1 MVTTQTKES
10 TMDIKD
16 FDPRFEQRLNLDNSL
31 TQDLVSTNQDIPEK
45 LQSKLVDYSISA
57 FFGGAFSQ
65 TISASSF
72 PKLDQTRSYY
82 IINAYRD

>member
-1 MVTTQTKES
+1 MSITQTKEC

-45 LQSKLVDYSISA
+45 LQSKLVDYSNSA
-57 FFGGAFSQ
+57 IFGGSFSQ
-65 TISASSF
+65 SISSNSF

>member
-1 MVTTQTKES
+1 
-10 TMDIKD
+10 MDIKD
-16 FDPRFEQRLNLDNSL
+16 FNPRFEQRLNLNNSL
-31 TQDLVSTNQDIPEK
+31 TQDLVSTDKDVPEK
-45 LQSKLVDYSISA
+45 LHSKLVDYSHSA
-57 FFGGAFSQ
+57 IFGGAFSQ

>member
-1 MVTTQTKES
+1 MSITQTKEC

-16 FDPRFEQRLNLDNSL
+16 FDPRFEQRLNLSNST
-31 TQDLVSTNQDIPEK
+31 TQDLVSTNQDIPEN
-45 LQSKLVDYSISA
+45 LQNSLVDYSHSA
-57 FFGGAFSQ
+57 IFGGSFSQ